1 MSRTRF
7 HSIAAIEKKSD
18 LIYSG
23 NGFDNYDG
31 TKTVQE
37 NIESIYG
44 DSKPD
49 LVVAYKPLE
58 HKEFGNIK
66 APSCLRYNE
75 MWDRKWTNKEI
86 LSSGAKFI
94 VAHHLNDIE
103 KYKNLSGIH
112 FCNIPHCAEKTV
124 YKDYGEEKS
133 IDVMIS
139 GATSRHYPFR
149 RRLLLVIKNILS
161 RRGLKCMIVRHP
173 GGDLKNI
180 KGPILE
186 DYARLINR
194 SKISL
199 TCSSKYRYRLSK
211 YVEIPMCGSLMAGDL
226 PNEDKDFFKEF
237 MLVLDDRESN
247 EEIAKKIVE
256 YVEDD
261 EKRDFLIKK
270 GLDASKNY
278 TQENYADRFIS
289 AANDFL
295 EGKK

>member
-1 MSRTRF
+1 
-7 HSIAAIEKKSD
+7 
-18 LIYSG
+18 
-23 NGFDNYDG
+23 
-31 TKTVQE
+31 
-37 NIESIYG
+37 
-44 DSKPD
+44 
-49 LVVAYKPLE
+49 
-58 HKEFGNIK
+58 
-66 APSCLRYNE
+66 
-75 MWDRKWTNKEI
+75 
-86 LSSGAKFI
+86 
-94 VAHHLNDIE
+94 
-103 KYKNLSGIH
+103 
-112 FCNIPHCAEKTV
+112 
-124 YKDYGEEKS
+124 
-133 IDVMIS
+133 
-139 GATSRHYPFR
+139 
-149 RRLLLVIKNILS
+149 
-161 RRGLKCMIVRHP
+161 MIVRHP